1 MIASKNT
8 YLIIELPVNREMG
21 EMDLNNFYAQYGSLI
36 TSLLTITTIVVFYL
50 QAQDIIR
57 MLGHIANELKGIK
70 NKIKDLQ
77 FHNV

>member
-8 YLIIELPVNREMG
+8 YLIIELPVNRKMG
-21 EMDLNNFYAQYGSLI
+21 EMDLNNFYAQYGSLM
-36 TSLLTITTIVVFYL
+36 TSLLTIITIVVFYL

>member
-21 EMDLNNFYAQYGSLI
+21 EMDLNNFYAQNGSLI